1 MEKQVILKD
10 GTEVLIRDMRQ
21 DDLDR
26 SLKFFTDLPE
36 EDRLYLRHDV
46 TKKEVIRDRLSSM
59 RDGEVIRI
67 VAVLGDEIIGDGAL
81 ELKGHGWIEH
91 LAEMRLIIA
100 RPFQHRGLGMLM
112 AQELYYIATKKNLEK
127 IVVQM
132 MRPQVAAQ
140 KIFRKLG
147 FHEEVIMPQHVK
159 DMKGRSQDLIHM
171 TCDLEELKKQ
181 LEQLFTDTDW
191 RSRR

>member
-1 MEKQVILKD
+1 MEKKVKLKD
-10 GTEVLIRDMRQ
+10 GTEVVIRDMRQ

-26 SLKFFTDLPE
+26 SLKFFNDLPE
-36 EDRLYLRHDV
+36 EDRLYLRVDV
-46 TKKEVIRDRLSSM
+46 TKREVVEHRIKTMLA
-59 RDGEVIRI
+59 GEVVRI
-67 VAVLGDEIIGDGAL
+67 VALLNDEIIGNGAL

-100 RPFQHRGLGMLM
+100 QPFQHLGLGMLM
-112 AQELYYIATKKNLEK
+112 AQELYYIATKRHVEK

-159 DMKGRSQDLIHM
+159 DMKGHSQDLIHM
-171 TCDLEELKKQ
+171 TCDLDELKKQ
-181 LEQLFTDTDW
+181 LEQLFLETDW
-191 RSRR
+191 QSRR

>member
-1 MEKQVILKD
+1 MEKTVELKD
-10 GTEVLIRDMRQ
+10 GTEVVIRDMQ
-21 DDLDR
+21 ENDLER
-26 SLKFFTDLPE
+26 SLKFFRDLPE

-46 TKKEVIRDRLSSM
+46 TKKDVIRDRLKSM
-59 RDGEVIRI
+59 VAGEVIRI
-67 VAVLGDEIIGDGAL
+67 VAVHEDDIVGDGAL

-100 RPFQHRGLGMLM
+100 RSYQHRGLGMLM

>member
-1 MEKQVILKD
+1 MEKQVKLKD
-10 GTEVLIRDMRQ
+10 GTEVVIRNMKK

-26 SLKFFTDLPE
+26 SLKFFKDLPE
-36 EDRLYLRHDV
+36 EDRMYLRLDV
-46 TKKEVIRDRLSSM
+46 TKKEVIKHRIETMLA
-59 RDGEVIRI
+59 GEVIRI
-67 VAVLGDEIIGDGAL
+67 VAVKDDEIVGDGAL

-100 RPFQHRGLGMLM
+100 RQYQHLGLGMLM
-112 AQELYYIATKKNLEK
+112 AEELYYIATKKHLEK

-132 MRPQVAAQ
+132 MRPQVAAH

-159 DMKGRSQDLIHM
+159 DMKGQSQDLIHM
-171 TCDLEELKKQ
+171 TCDLIELKKQ
-181 LEQLFTDTDW
+181 LEQLFLETDW